1 MSEEIIKTETFKP
14 TDSMAANARRA
25 LKLKED
31 GKAKGAGTSVGWTR
45 ARQLANKEALTLDT
59 VKRMYSFFSRHEVDK
74 KGKDWDNSENPSNG
88 KIMWLAWGGDSGFAW
103 SRAIVN
109 RMKKELIDEI
119 TDIVKNIGTTNN
131 VSNDNNLEFYVR
143 NGGDIMTNTTEPDP
157 KGDIAITK
165 SIPDGTKGPLIG
177 QETRPTD
184 GATSVSDAPNGDSAV
199 VPGNATFE
207 SSATSAIT
215 PTRTNEMQVPDKVSV
230 QKSTTCPD
238 CGASMMHECM
248 SKAEDSAEMEKAE
261 VCSDCGK
268 NPCECEK
275 KSEDGNDKE
284 PDADEDDVEKLKKE
298 INRLNEELESLKKS
312 EIQIENTHEQITKSV
327 WGGAFS
333 PIK

>member
-1 MSEEIIKTETFKP
+1 MKLEKKEFSDKKRKELADKGHAMPDGSYPIENTSDLHNAIQSIGRAKDYDKTKRHII
-14 TDSMAANARRA
+14 SRARA
-25 LKLKED
+25 LGATKMLPEEWKIKKFLDEVREVFE
-31 GKAKGAGTSVGWTR
+31 KA
-45 ARQLANKEALTLDT
+45 
-59 VKRMYSFFSRHEVDK
+59 
-74 KGKDWDNSENPSNG
+74 
-88 KIMWLAWGGDSGFAW
+88 
-103 SRAIVN
+103 
-109 RMKKELIDEI
+109 
-119 TDIVKNIGTTNN
+119 IGTTSSVNQEADERSVEN
-131 VSNDNNLEFYVR
+131 YVR
-143 NGGDIMTNTTEPDP
+143 QSANTNINNQMGGNPIVSNTTEPDP

-248 SKAEDSAEMEKAE
+248 SKADDSAEMEKAE